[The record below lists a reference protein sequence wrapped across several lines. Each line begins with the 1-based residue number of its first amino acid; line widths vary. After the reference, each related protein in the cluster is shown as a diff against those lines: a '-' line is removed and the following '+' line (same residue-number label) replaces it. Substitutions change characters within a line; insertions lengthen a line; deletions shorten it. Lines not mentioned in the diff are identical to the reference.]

1 MKLKISFKHAPC
13 PTCKGQVIG
22 RTDKRFCSIKCKNEH
37 HRNARIQFK
46 SRFQDIQKRLRR
58 NMVVLEGI
66 LGPTAK
72 GMNIHKDALF
82 KFGFDLDL
90 NTRSFAKSDQIWF
103 ELGDY
108 QYTLS
113 SKNIVTVERMKKLSH
128 YMPGFFERW
137 EIEFPKGMMVD
148 ENWSPISCLSGN
160 TYFSRWN
167 E

>member
-13 PTCKGQVIG
+13 PTCKGHITG

-46 SRFQDIQKRLRR
+46 SRFHDMQKRLRR
-58 NMVVLEGI
+58 NLVVLEGI

-82 KFGFDLDL
+82 KFGFDIKLCTGSISKQEQ
-90 NTRSFAKSDQIWF
+90 NWF
-103 ELGDY
+103 ELGEY
-108 QYTLS
+108 QYS
-113 SKNIVTVERMKKLSH
+113 INSNGIVTVERVQRVSS

-137 EIEFPKGMMVD
+137 EIEFPQGMVVD
-148 ENWSPISCLSGN
+148 ENWNPMIKQPSQQ
-160 TYFSRWN
+160 YFSRWN

>member
-1 MKLKISFKHAPC
+1 MKINNGFRHAPC
-13 PTCKGQVIG
+13 PTCKGQVVG

-46 SRFQDIQKRLRR
+46 SRFQDMQKRLKR
-58 NMVVLEGI
+58 NIVILEGI

-90 NTRSFAKSDQIWF
+90 NTRSFTKSDQIWF
-103 ELGDY
+103 ELGEY
-108 QYTLS
+108 QYTLD
-113 SKNIVTVERMKKLSH
+113 SKNIVTVERMKNLSF

-137 EIEFPKGMMVD
+137 EIEFPQGMLVD
-148 ENWSPISCLSGN
+148 ENWNPMNHQPSQQ
-160 TYFSRWN
+160 YFSRWN